1 MAVPEMRMLMM
12 QSLQRLQATFNEK
25 TINEL
30 THLVSHH
37 QLNLEPGFQRKS
49 VWTLSDRRRLVQSIV
64 SNYPL
69 PSIFLYE
76 RSGRTGPVY
85 DVLDGKQRLESIFMF
100 MGLGRFRRGHYYVRL
115 DIGEGLDWVGW
126 EDLKRRPE
134 MLHQFATYKIPVT
147 VVTGE
152 LGNIVDL
159 FVRINSTGKP
169 LTSGEK
175 RHARF
180 FNSRF
185 LREAEWLVT
194 KFRGYLLRE
203 RILSEGQLERMKG
216 TELFSE
222 LLMSLSQGSIIN
234 KKTALDRAIGNET
247 INANTLG
254 RLSREVVAT
263 INTIKKMF
271 PELGAT
277 RFHNSAEFYSL
288 FLLVWEMRDKG
299 FILNDRKRN
308 QIAQRMLRRLSTGVD
323 DLRERLRRAKP
334 ARNKERLYADYLLT
348 VQGDT
353 DSAANRTRRR
363 EVLYGLLAPLFDFKD
378 DQRAFTVEQRRILW
392 NSDEKRLCP
401 ACQKPLTWSTV
412 SVDHILAHTR
422 GGKSDLA
429 NARLMHTRCNSRKG
443 AR

>member
-1 MAVPEMRMLMM
+1 MAVPEMRMLM
-12 QSLQRLQATFNEK
+12 LEPRRRLQATFNEK

-30 THLVSHH
+30 THFFCHH

-49 VWTLSDRRRLVQSIV
+49 VWSQSDRRRLIQSIV

-76 RSGRTGPVY
+76 RNGRTGPVY

-100 MGLGRFRRGHYYVRL
+100 MGLRRFRHERYYTRL
-115 DIGEGLDWVGW
+115 DIGDGLDWIGW
-126 EDLKRRPE
+126 EDLKRRPD
-134 MLHQFATYKIPVT
+134 LRLQFATYKIPVT
-147 VVTGE
+147 VVTGD

-180 FNSRF
+180 FDSPF
-185 LREAEWLVT
+185 LREAERLVA
-194 KFRGYLLRE
+194 KFRSYLLRE

-222 LLMSLSQGSIIN
+222 LLMSLNQGGIIN

-247 INANTLG
+247 INGNTLG

-263 INTIKKMF
+263 INTIKKIF
-271 PELGAT
+271 PEIGTT

-288 FLLVWEMRDKG
+288 FLLIWEMRESG
-299 FILNDRKRN
+299 FVLNDRKRN
-308 QIAQRMLRRLSTGVD
+308 KLAERILRRLSTGVD
-323 DLRERLRRAKP
+323 ELRDRLRRAMP
-334 ARNKERLYADYLLT
+334 AQNKERLFADYLLT

-353 DSAANRTRRR
+353 DSAASRTRRR
-363 EVLYGLLAPLFDFKD
+363 EILHGLVAPLFDFKD
-378 DQRAFTVEQRRILW
+378 ARRTFTLEQRRILW
-392 NSDEKRLCP
+392 NSEEKRICRE
-401 ACQKPLTWSTV
+401 CGKPLTWGNV
-412 SVDHILAHTR
+412 SVDHILAHTN
-422 GGKSDLA
+422 GGKTILP
-429 NARLMHTRCNSRKG
+429 NARLLHVGCNSRKG
-443 AR
+443 AK